1 MPFGMWTLV
10 GPRNYVLDGGPDTP
24 REGALLREMALG
36 VSACYRAL
44 FPVALTL
51 GFPRMLLISIPTGQ
65 LQMQSSVTLNFPNEK
80 SPCKVDSRH
89 NFSTTY
95 CRNSLITKPVIL
107 LINSVYLWQ
116 MVAVFIGTFIRQL
129 VVDWSVLL
137 SSKSVCWSGE
147 CRGAAIDVKNKKG
160 NTPLWLACNGELLCT
175 CYFFVIIS
183 AVLCLLWSFSSIFWL
198 AGKFDICS
206 YVFAGDLWMTRTSRN
221 KADFFVSIKCITVG

>member
-1 MPFGMWTLV
+1 VLLRVSVKQECFQSISECGQSSVVCHLSVCDDMSPAKTVELIQMPFGMWTLV

-95 CRNSLITKPVIL
+95 CRNSLITKPVI
-107 LINSVYLWQ
+107 
-116 MVAVFIGTFIRQL
+116 FIDKQC
-129 VVDWSVLL
+129 L
-137 SSKSVCWSGE
+137 SL
-147 CRGAAIDVKNKKG
+147 
-160 NTPLWLACNGELLCT
+160 TNGC
-175 CYFFVIIS
+175 
-183 AVLCLLWSFSSIFWL
+183 SFHRHFH
-198 AGKFDICS
+198 K
-206 YVFAGDLWMTRTSRN
+206 
-221 KADFFVSIKCITVG
+221 TVGC